1 MLQTTGKSL
10 VTIPSPIQDTLEN
23 FELSIPIHHADVQR
37 EGAGVG
43 EFETQILSEFV
54 AWGEQ
59 GCFVLA
65 TTGIVELEYAALQKG
80 TAIFDASC
88 RGTIELK
95 GTDRLNCINR
105 LSTQQLLD
113 MKEGESR
120 PAFITSRKGGVI
132 ADAVIHLLKDKIF
145 IDVDCTVV
153 AQLVDHIK
161 SYIVMEDVEV
171 ADVTESTHWLWCLGP
186 KWRDCTIE
194 IGSLFQIPKGFFGVA
209 GIAIALTPD
218 KVLEVW
224 NSIIEQGATPI
235 GWYALNMAR
244 VELGIPIFMIDF
256 DSHNLPHE
264 TSLIESR
271 VRFDKGCYLGQEI
284 VARMES
290 LGAPKQRLVSL
301 QMKSDDLPIAGSQ
314 LWEDET
320 GNGTPVGVITSSA
333 ISPLQGGVPAVIA
346 MVGKKFKS
354 GDTMYV
360 YVGSNLIPATILEL
374 SSSNWNDN

>member
-1 MLQTTGKSL
+1 MLQITGNSL

-23 FELSIPIHHADVQR
+23 FELSVPTQHTDVQR
-37 EGAGVG
+37 EGAAVG
-43 EFETQILSEFV
+43 EFETQILTEFLP
-54 AWGEQ
+54 WGEE

-80 TAIFDASC
+80 IAIFDSSC

-95 GTDRLNCINR
+95 GADRLDCINR
-105 LSTQQLLD
+105 LSTQQLIG
-113 MKEGESR
+113 MNIGESR
-120 PAFITSRKGGVI
+120 LTFITSRKGGVI
-132 ADAVIHLLKDKIF
+132 ADAIIHLRKDKIF

-153 AQLVDHIK
+153 KQLVNHIK

-171 ADVTESTHWLWCLGP
+171 EDVTESTHWLWCLGP
-186 KWRDCTIE
+186 KTVDCSINVGT
-194 IGSLFQIPKGFFGVA
+194 SFQIPKALFGIE

-218 KVLEVW
+218 EVLEVW
-224 NSIIEQGATPI
+224 NSVIEQGATPI

-244 VELGIPIFMIDF
+244 VELGVPIFMIDF
-256 DSHNLPHE
+256 DAHNLPHE

-290 LGAPKQRLVSL
+290 LGAPKQRLISL
-301 QMKSDDLPIAGSQ
+301 KIDTDDLPIAGSQ
-314 LWEDET
+314 LWGDET

-333 ISPLQGGVPAVIA
+333 ISPLRGGVPAVIA
-346 MVGKKFKS
+346 MVGKKFKT
-354 GDTMYV
+354 GTTIYV
-360 YVGSNLIPATILEL
+360 YVGSNLVSATITEL
-374 SSSNWNDN
+374 CGTQGEDT